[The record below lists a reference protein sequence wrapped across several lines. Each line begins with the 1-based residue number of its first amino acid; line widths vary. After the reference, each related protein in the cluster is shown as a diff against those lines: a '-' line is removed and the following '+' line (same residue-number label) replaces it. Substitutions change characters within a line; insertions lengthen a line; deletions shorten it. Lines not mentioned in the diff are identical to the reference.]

1 MSNLVKRNPFF
12 PSVFMDDFF
21 NKDFFDWS
29 EKNFSAM
36 GNTLP
41 SVNLKETPT
50 GFDIEMAA
58 PGLQKD
64 DFKIEL
70 HNNVLSISSERKDEK
85 TEKDKEGNYTR
96 REFNYQSFRRSFTV
110 PDSVAEDK
118 VDASY
123 KDGILHISLAKK
135 ANEAQQGARQIAVK

>member
-58 PGLQKD
+58 PGLQKG